1 MKIQAIS
8 RKTLNRLE
16 KVLIVCMFIICFYWS
31 IFNVSVP
38 NVCLAMLVVLAWVLV
53 HEVLKRS
60 KARETVDVEKE
71 ISAILSRLGTKK
83 AKLNSR
89 AAYSENVIYPREF
102 MSQKLNNHFDG
113 K

>member
-16 KVLIVCMFIICFYWS
+16 KVLNLCMLTICFYWS

-38 NVCLAMLVVLAWVLV
+38 NLCLAMLVALAWVLV

-60 KARETVDVEKE
+60 KAREIVDVEKE
-71 ISAILSRLGTKK
+71 ISAILSRLRTKK

-89 AAYSENVIYPREF
+89 AAYSGKVIYPRQF
-102 MSQKLNNHFDG
+102 MSRNLNDHFDG

>member
-16 KVLIVCMFIICFYWS
+16 QVLNLCMFIICFYWS

-38 NVCLAMLVVLAWVLV
+38 NVCLAMLVVLAWFAVHKVLDQS
-53 HEVLKRS
+53 E
-60 KARETVDVEKE
+60 ARKTVDVEKE

-89 AAYSENVIYPREF
+89 AAYYENVFYPRGF